1 MADVATTFSTLSND
15 APNVWIARETYRLA
29 ERNLR
34 VGKYAK
40 LHTLEQRMGKTLRII
55 RHSRLALPTG
65 TLTEGVPPDAV
76 ALAVQN
82 VDVTVEQWGIVVLL
96 TDVAEI
102 TTQHPALQV
111 AIDRTALAMA
121 EVLEREQ
128 CVMLMAGTQV
138 FYPGAVTTRAGL
150 TAGSILST
158 AAVLKTTTALRNSGA
173 GEYEGGLF
181 AGCMHPNQE
190 GDVLASD
197 QTFKDASNFANVRA
211 LQYGE
216 IGIWMGTRW
225 GRSNFMPVFKGQG
238 TPIAGTTPTGTLDAG
253 TLVPHVEAVDGGGSI
268 TSATNFKFAVVF
280 RDKTTDY
287 ERHITQTSAN
297 IASAA
302 TGNNESFVIRVPSAT
317 LTNYYYDVY
326 MTVAGGSGN
335 LFKVLSRQTTATS
348 AAITTIPAGT
358 EAVLPAAPA
367 ATVEVFVAWVFG
379 KDAFGRVELNGMSLQ
394 SYITPKGASFSNPLA
409 QGRKVGSK
417 IMWKSFII
425 DNTFFAR
432 LETGSAFSAGLPTG

>member
-1 MADVATTFSTLSND
+1 LPDVATTFSTLSQD

-40 LHTLEQRMGKTLRII
+40 LHTLEQRMGKTLRIV
-55 RHSRLALPTG
+55 RHARLALPTG
-65 TLTEGVPPDAV
+65 TLTEGTPPDAV

-96 TDVAEI
+96 TDVAQI

-138 FYPGAVTTRAGL
+138 FYKGAVSARSSIGAADFL
-150 TAGSILST
+150 DTAT
-158 AAVLKTTTALRNSGA
+158 VLKSTTSLRNSGA

-181 AGCMHPNQE
+181 AGCMTPQQE
-190 GDVLASD
+190 ADVLAAD
-197 QTFKDASNFANVRA
+197 ATFKDASNFANVRA

-225 GRSNFMPVFKGQG
+225 GRSNFLPIFKGQS
-238 TPIAGTTPTGTLDAG
+238 TPDTSANSGTLDAG
-253 TLVPHVEAVDGGGSI
+253 TAKPQVTAVDGGGTI
-268 TSATNFKFAVVF
+268 VSAANFKFAIVW

-297 IASAA
+297 ILSAS
-302 TGNNESFVIRVPSAT
+302 TGNNESFTITVPSGT

-326 MTVAGGSGN
+326 MTVAGGAGN

-348 AAITTIPAGT
+348 VAITAVPAGT
-358 EAVLPAAPA
+358 EAVLPVAPA
-367 ATVEVFVAWVFG
+367 ATREVFVAWVFG

-394 SYITPKGASFSNPLA
+394 SYITPQGASFSNPLA

-425 DNTFFAR
+425 DNTFYAR
-432 LETGSAFSAGLPTG
+432 VETASAFSAGLPTG

>member
-1 MADVATTFSTLSND
+1 VADVATTFSTLSVD
-15 APNVWIARETYRLA
+15 APNVFIARETYRLA

-40 LHTLEQRMGKTLRII
+40 MHTLPQRMSKTLRIV
-55 RHSRLALPTG
+55 RHGRLVLPTG
-65 TLTEGVPPDAV
+65 TLTEGTPPDAV
-76 ALAVQN
+76 ALSVEN

-96 TDVAEI
+96 TDVALI

-138 FYPGAVTTRAGL
+138 YYKGSVTVRSSIGATDYLDNAT
-150 TAGSILST
+150 
-158 AAVLKTTTALRNSGA
+158 VLKALTALRGRGA

-181 AGCMHPNQE
+181 AGCMAPQQE
-190 GDVLASD
+190 SDLISAD

-211 LQYGE
+211 LQYAE
-216 IGIWMGTRW
+216 IGIWAGTRW
-225 GRSNFMPVFKGQG
+225 SRSNFMPIFKGQS
-238 TPIAGTTPTGTLDAG
+238 TPDASAASGTLDAG
-253 TLVPHVEAVDGGGSI
+253 TAKPQVNAIDGGGSI
-268 TSATNFKFAVVF
+268 TSSTNFKFAVVF

-302 TGNNESFVIRVPSAT
+302 TGNNESFTIGVSSAW

-326 MTVAGGSGN
+326 MTVAGGAGN
-335 LFKVLSRQTTATS
+335 LFKVLSRQTTTTS
-348 AAITTIPAGT
+348 SAITTIPAGT
-358 EAVLPAAPA
+358 EAVLPVAPA
-367 ATVEVFVAWVFG
+367 ATREVFVAWVFG

-394 SYITPKGASFSNPLA
+394 SNITPQGASWSNPLA

-425 DNTFFAR
+425 DNNFFAR
-432 LETGSAFSAGLPTG
+432 LETASQFSAGLPTG